1 MSKQTLYLK
10 YRPQKFN
17 EVLGQEQV
25 TEVIETALKNKGLVH
40 AYLFAGP
47 RGTGKTSV
55 ARLLAKTIGCS
66 ERDLSEIDAASNRGI
81 DEIRALREA
90 VGTLPFE
97 SPYKVYIIDEV
108 HMLTK
113 DAFNALLKT
122 LEEPPAHVVFIL
134 ATTEPHKVIETIIS
148 RCQTHFFKKPSLE
161 ILKKMILN
169 VSQKENISLSEEVS
183 SLIAFLGDGS
193 FRDTLGILQKVI
205 SYSPDKEISLDE
217 VRRITGAPSFELVSD
232 FVLSLTKGDL
242 ESALAVL
249 DQVAEQS
256 IEMKVF
262 LKMVMREMRFIIL
275 VVFAPRLKTR
285 IFENLTIESKI
296 FVAQPKSEILS
307 GVKRLASVLRE
318 FLDIYG
324 QLGGSF
330 VPQAPIEL
338 ALIKILK
345 DSKPA

>member
-1 MSKQTLYLK
+1 MSEQTLYRK
-10 YRPQKFN
+10 YRPQKFS

-25 TEVIETALKNKGLVH
+25 TQVLETSLKNGGLVH

-55 ARLLAKTIGCS
+55 ARLLAKAINCS
-66 ERDLSEIDAASNRGI
+66 ERDLFEIDGASNRGI

-90 VGTLPFE
+90 VSTLPFE

-134 ATTEPHKVIETIIS
+134 ATTEPHKVIETIVS
-148 RCQTHFFKKPSLE
+148 RCQTHNFKKPSPE
-161 ILKKMILN
+161 ILQKMVTDVAKKEG
-169 VSQKENISLSEEVS
+169 VSLPEEVA

-205 SYSPDKEISLDE
+205 SYSPDKKISLEE
-217 VRRITGAPSFELVSD
+217 VRRITGAPSFELVAD
-232 FVLSLTKGDL
+232 FVQSLAGGDL
-242 ESALAVL
+242 EAALATL
-249 DQVAEQS
+249 DLVATQS

-262 LKMVMREMRFIIL
+262 LKVVMREMRFIIIA
-275 VVFAPRLKTR
+275 VFAPRLKER
-285 IFENLTIESKI
+285 VAGELTVTGREFLNKPKEEL
-296 FVAQPKSEILS
+296 VAGARQ
-307 GVKRLASVLRE
+307 LATVLRE
-318 FLDIYG
+318 FLAIYS
-324 QLGGSF
+324 QLNDSF
-330 VPQAPIEL
+330 IPQAPIEL
-338 ALIKILK
+338 ALVKVFGQK
-345 DSKPA
+345 A